1 MGYGGFYIKKYS
13 YFKISRNIKMEY
25 NPFSLK
31 GKTILVTGA
40 SSGIGRVTAIECSKM
55 GANVI
60 ITARNEE
67 RLKETLHSMSGG
79 GHSMI
84 ICDLSKTDDLQG
96 LIDMVPEI
104 QGLVNNAGFTK
115 LAPIQFI
122 KEEDFTNIV
131 KVNTFAPIFLF
142 QKLLK
147 NKKIKNNAS
156 VVFTGSMAGLGFSTV
171 GNAMYTASKGAIS
184 AYIRTAALE
193 LASKNIR
200 INAVCPSM
208 IDTGILASGTISQD
222 QLQEDLKNYPLGRY
236 GRPEEIAWSIIY
248 LLSDASSFTT
258 GLNLQIDGGV
268 TLK

>member
-1 MGYGGFYIKKYS
+1 M
-13 YFKISRNIKMEY
+13 
-25 NPFSLK
+25 
-31 GKTILVTGA
+31 
-40 SSGIGRVTAIECSKM
+40 
-55 GANVI
+55 
-60 ITARNEE
+60 
-67 RLKETLHSMSGG
+67 
-79 GHSMI
+79 
-84 ICDLSKTDDLQG
+84 
-96 LIDMVPEI
+96 
-104 QGLVNNAGFTK
+104 
-115 LAPIQFI
+115 
-122 KEEDFTNIV
+122 
-131 KVNTFAPIFLF
+131 
-142 QKLLK
+142 LK